1 MTIDLNADV
10 GEGYDDAPLFAYLS
24 SANVACGG
32 HAGDEDTMRRTLRA
46 AAAAGVAVG
55 AHPSYPDREGFG
67 RRVTTRDPAAI
78 SDFVFAQ
85 TARLRELAE
94 REGIPLTHVKPHG
107 SLYNVAAAEPAVA
120 EAVARAVS
128 RIDQKLALFG
138 LAGSKSEPAAMAYG
152 LRFVSEAFVDRAYRE
167 DGSLLPRSEPGAVLE
182 DPQVAAERALGLA
195 RFGRVESV
203 TGTAVSVQA
212 DTLCLHGD
220 TAGAL
225 EIAVRVSRRL
235 AEAGIRVVSCG
246 ECRPR
251 ST

>member
-10 GEGYDDAPLFAYLS
+10 GEGYDDEPLFAYLS

-32 HAGDEDTMRRTLRA
+32 HTGDEDTMRRTLHA

-67 RRVTTRDPAAI
+67 RRVTTKDPAVIA
-78 SDFVFAQ
+78 DFVFAQ
-85 TARLRELAE
+85 TARLRDVAR
-94 REGIPLTHVKPHG
+94 REGISLTHVKPHG

-120 EAVARAVS
+120 EAVARAVARFDEDLS
-128 RIDQKLALFG
+128 LFG
-138 LAGSKSEPAAMAYG
+138 LAGSKSEPAAASHG
-152 LRFVSEAFVDRAYRE
+152 LRFVSEAFVDRAYRD

-182 DPQVAAERALGLA
+182 DPQVAAARALELA

-203 TGTAVSVQA
+203 TGGAVSVRA

-220 TAGAL
+220 TPGAL
-225 EIAVRVSRRL
+225 DIAACVSRRL
-235 AEAGIRVVSCG
+235 AEAGIGVVSCG